1 MKKEYEE
8 LIETAKKSID
18 VIEEKIDDI
27 SEDLTDEAKGVWKD
41 LRIYFEKIK
50 VKLTEVEQEAELK
63 AELGMMEARDA
74 LEHIRDSAE
83 SFLYTVSKNTA
94 QEFDL
99 AEIKAHLA
107 KMELE
112 DKWEEAEKEFSHLY
126 GKSKVEAEKVAKK
139 AGEELNDI
147 MIKLSQIV

>member
-27 SEDLTDEAKGVWKD
+27 SEDLSDEAKGVWKD

-50 VKLTEVEQEAELK
+50 SKLTEIEQEAELK

>member
-50 VKLTEVEQEAELK
+50 IKLTEVEQEAELK